1 MCHIFCRLNIMENKQ
16 ELPRFEELPAL
27 IVNGLETSPSASPT
41 SERSRSPSPPHELP
55 TYSISDINFNP
66 RAISNSFNYT
76 SPSSVDT
83 LTTNSL
89 NDFYPTSISSTVD
102 DKQQQISQILKEA
115 HLNHNT
121 NSNSISFSVHNS
133 IPEVKLKVGVHFVI
147 SKILFFQCI

>member
-1 MCHIFCRLNIMENKQ
+1 MENKQ
-16 ELPRFEELPAL
+16 DLPCFEEPPTL
-27 IVNGLETSPSASPT
+27 IVNGLETSPSASPM
-41 SERSRSPSPPHELP
+41 SERSRSPSPPNELP

-66 RAISNSFNYT
+66 RAISNNFNYT

-89 NDFYPTSISSTVD
+89 NDFYPSSILSTAD

-115 HLNHNT
+115 NLNHNT

-133 IPEVKLKVGVHFVI
+133 IPEVKLKVGDHLNMFETP
-147 SKILFFQCI
+147 LFQSI